1 MKESIVYRLEE
12 FTDPDYSRLIRLTE
26 STYPGREIS
35 NQDYLQWEYE
45 KNPHGNALIH
55 VASEGEKLVAQY
67 LVIPHDYIVEGKILK
82 GSLSLNTL
90 THPIHRGNAL
100 FPKLAE
106 QTYLSCLRNNVI
118 FTLGVP
124 NANSFPVFKDH
135 LNFEILGRVP
145 FLIKSFKPKSV
156 LWHLFTRKRLKHGLD
171 IELNTDSVRDAGGDL
186 ISCFNPNT
194 DAESYEAFLKRF
206 TEEKSVATYRSIDFL
221 RWRYLDIPIRKY
233 HIFKQMNDGKITAFA
248 VIRCREIYG
257 LRSAVLM
264 DFIFTGDQK
273 SARAFIDQIFE
284 LLEKNNIELII
295 CAMQGS
301 SNEFN
306 LLKKAGFY
314 KVPERFLPQQLD
326 LIIKVHKEVPES
338 EHIRNFKSW
347 FFTFGDYDIF

>member
-12 FTDPDYSRLIRLTE
+12 FTDPDFSRLIRLTE
-26 STYPGREIS
+26 STYPGKEIS
-35 NQDYLQWEYE
+35 DHDYLKWEYE
-45 KNPHGNALIH
+45 KNPNGTALIH

-67 LVIPHDYIVEGKILK
+67 LVIPHDYTVEGNILK

-106 QTYLSCLRNNVI
+106 QTFLSCLRTNI
-118 FTLGVP
+118 LFTLGVP
-124 NANSFPVFKDH
+124 NENSFPVFKES
-135 LNFEILGRVP
+135 LNFESLGRVP

-156 LWHLFTRKRLKHGLD
+156 LWHLFTRKRLKHGDD
-171 IELNTDSVRDAGGDL
+171 IDLQTDSVRDDNGDT
-186 ISCFNPNT
+186 ISCFNPNK
-194 DAESYEAFLKRF
+194 DKAQYEVFLKRF
-206 TEEKSVATYRSIDFL
+206 VEEKSVATYRSLDFI

-233 HIFKQMNDGKITAFA
+233 HIFKQLKEGKMTGFA
-248 VIRCREIYG
+248 VLRTREIYG
-257 LRSAVLM
+257 LRCAILM

-273 SARAFIDQIFE
+273 AAKSFLDQIFD
-284 LLEKNNIELII
+284 LLNKNKIELII
-295 CAMQGS
+295 CAMQS
-301 SNEFN
+301 SASEFN
-306 LLKKAGFY
+306 VLKKAGFH

-326 LIIKVHKEVPES
+326 LILRVHKEVPES